1 MDKKKEYYKL
11 KVDLYRG
18 EKIIKVLG
26 SSDKNEHSYQIVLH
40 TDHNRCI
47 VIDIK
52 E

>member
-1 MDKKKEYYKL
+1 MEKKKNYYKL

-18 EKIIKVLG
+18 EKILKVFG
-26 SSDKNEHSYQIVLH
+26 SSDKNEQSYQIVLH
-40 TDHNRCI
+40 TDHNRSI